1 MYIIRNTKNEV
12 ADTKFEL
19 LWLLLILLCTVVDL
33 FPKRRNVVTTS
44 IRNEGSSDSSSYISE
59 HVRQSVIN

>member
-33 FPKRRNVVTTS
+33 FPKRRNVVTKS
-44 IRNEGSSDSSSYISE
+44 IRNEGSIVTPI
-59 HVRQSVIN
+59 HI